1 MKQTVDCHDENS
13 RFMAWLQNQY
23 TQSDYVFSMDFAEY
37 YSRYGAYMAERWGKE
52 HGIK

>member
-1 MKQTVDCHDENS
+1 MAKTIDCHDENN
-13 RFMAWLQNQY
+13 RFIAWLQNQY
-23 TQSDYVFSMDFAEY
+23 MKSDYVYSMDFAEY